1 MICHGIMALKRLDI
15 WRETL
20 KKRVESLS
28 NYDSLVSLR
37 TFINYYSPVE
47 FIGVMKWRSESDY
60 DANRIKDG
68 YYIEETLF
76 TGLREG
82 SYLLAAYNQFLCRP
96 ISMK

>member
-1 MICHGIMALKRLDI
+1 MALKRLDI